1 MANPDPSPITRF
13 QPGQSG
19 NPGGKAAGARNRI
32 SGRFLNDLADDYEQH
47 GAAVIARVREES
59 PVTYIKVVASLLPT
73 KIETSRPLSGVSDA
87 ELDAMVGIL
96 QRQIAEEGGPN
107 GEGENG

>member
-1 MANPDPSPITRF
+1 MTNIDRSVLTRF

-59 PVTYIKVVASLLPT
+59 PVTYIKVVASLLPVVGLLA
-73 KIETSRPLSGVSDA
+73 IVLGLRPRWWRGA
-87 ELDAMVGIL
+87 CHPAH
-96 QRQIAEEGGPN
+96 REEPGWPRCA
-107 GEGENG
+107 

>member
-1 MANPDPSPITRF
+1 MTNIDRSVLTRF

-47 GAAVIARVREES
+47 GAAVDVARRVFVQTPRQFRHDLAEAALIAHWALGSMNGPTMEPAETEECAF
-59 PVTYIKVVASLLPT
+59 P
-73 KIETSRPLSGVSDA
+73 
-87 ELDAMVGIL
+87 
-96 QRQIAEEGGPN
+96 
-107 GEGENG
+107 